1 MTLVLGVV
9 LGTAFLHAA
18 WNTAAKS
25 VGDRW
30 VSSLLIGVAN
40 FVTGLV
46 GVLLFD
52 VPVAACWPFIVASAI
67 AQSCYLLLLTTA
79 YSYGDMSR
87 LYPVARGL
95 SPLIVTVVSVGF
107 LGESLSRPALLGVII
122 ICTAITLL
130 AFARGL
136 PRRGQGVG
144 LALATGAAIAT
155 YTLID
160 GVGVRLSTSALGY
173 ASWLFLLQGPLV
185 VAFCWWRG
193 GPHLSNRVRANL
205 LKGLGGGVLSVVA
218 YTIVVWAQVRAPLS
232 LVSALR
238 ETSVLWAAL
247 AGRVFLHEQLNRKE
261 VAAVVLAALGAATL
275 QITS

>member
-9 LGTAFLHAA
+9 LGTACLHAA

-30 VSSLLIGVAN
+30 VSSLLIGAVN
-40 FVTGLV
+40 FVAGLI
-46 GVLLFD
+46 GVLLFG

-95 SPLIVTVVSVGF
+95 SPLLVTIVSVNF
-107 LGESLSRPALLGVII
+107 LGERLPRPALIGVIVI
-122 ICTAITLL
+122 WTAIALL

-136 PRRGQGVG
+136 PRLGYGVG
-144 LALATGAAIAT
+144 LPLATGAAIAT

-160 GVGVRLSTSALGY
+160 GVGVRLSPSALGY
-173 ASWLFLLQGPLV
+173 ASCLFLLQGPAGRRLLLV
-185 VAFCWWRG
+185 AWRTRSV
-193 GPHLSNRVRANL
+193 GPVRANL
-205 LKGLGGGVLSVVA
+205 LKGIGGG
-218 YTIVVWAQVRAPLS
+218 
-232 LVSALR
+232 
-238 ETSVLWAAL
+238 
-247 AGRVFLHEQLNRKE
+247 G
-261 VAAVVLAALGAATL
+261 ALGHRLHDRRLGPGQRTGVAGVRHARDQRPL
-275 QITS
+275 GRARRPNFLA

>member
-30 VSSLLIGVAN
+30 VSSLLIGVVN
-40 FVTGLV
+40 FAAGLV
-46 GVLLFD
+46 GVIMFD
-52 VPVAACWPFIVASAI
+52 VPVAACWPYIVASAV

-87 LYPVARGL
+87 LYPIARGL
-95 SPLIVTVVSVGF
+95 APLLVTAVSVGL
-107 LGESLSRPALLGVII
+107 LGERLSRPALLGVII
-122 ICTAITLL
+122 ICTAIALI

-160 GVGVRLSTSALGY
+160 GVGVRLGVSALGY
-173 ASWLFLLQGPLV
+173 ASWLFLLQGPLIV
-185 VAFCWWRG
+185 GFCWWRG
-193 GPHLSNRVRANL
+193 GPDLPRRLKSNLA
-205 LKGLGGGVLSVVA
+205 KGLGGGLLSIVA
-218 YTIVVWAQVRAPLS
+218 YTIVLWAQARAPLS
-232 LVSALR
+232 LVSAMR

-247 AGRVFLHEQLNRKE
+247 AGRLLLGEQLNRKE